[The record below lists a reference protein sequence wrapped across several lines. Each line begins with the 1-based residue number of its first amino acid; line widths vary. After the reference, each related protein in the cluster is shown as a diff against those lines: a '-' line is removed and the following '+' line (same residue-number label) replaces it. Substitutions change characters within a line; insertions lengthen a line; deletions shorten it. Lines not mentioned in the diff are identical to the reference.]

1 MQAWEAWGGEAEASR
16 QLRARLPH
24 RANYCPSSR
33 HINTEFIKLYVA
45 QSIAPN
51 TQLINGEKCANPLF
65 QKAGMCMGLCS
76 GTRGPIKKKK
86 KTSVLMEAL
95 LGKGFVG
102 RGRGADLKDKS
113 QSEKE
118 K

>member
-1 MQAWEAWGGEAEASR
+1 M
-16 QLRARLPH
+16 
-24 RANYCPSSR
+24 
-33 HINTEFIKLYVA
+33 A

-102 RGRGADLKDKS
+102 RGGGADLKDKS

>member
-33 HINTEFIKLYVA
+33 HINTEFIILYVA

-86 KTSVLMEAL
+86 KDQCFDVGTA
-95 LGKGFVG
+95 GKGLCRPVG
-102 RGRGADLKDKS
+102 G
-113 QSEKE
+113 QI
-118 K
+118 